1 MGKKS
6 LKYFWDK
13 LEKSQI
19 LFLQIY
25 EVLSRE
31 RCNKKPPKELGDY
44 NKIILFIALG
54 S

>member
-1 MGKKS
+1 MGKKP
-6 LKYFWDK
+6 LKYFRDEF
-13 LEKSQI
+13 EKSQI
-19 LFLQIY
+19 LLLQIY

-31 RCNKKPPKELGDY
+31 RCHKKTPKELGDY